1 MLADR
6 RTDWTSGSLRASQG
20 LHRTRATPKEPPP
33 LEQGSLAHL
42 VPVRRVLVK
51 LHLPLHPLQVGLQEA
66 LELLTVADFILEGP
80 AVIDHGVHPVH
91 VDELWGGG
99 KAAAALCTGR

>member
-1 MLADR
+1 MLADT
-6 RTDWTSGSLRASQG
+6 RTDWTSGSLRTAQDTG
-20 LHRTRATPKEPPP
+20 TPKESPP

-99 KAAAALCTGR
+99 RAAAALCTGR